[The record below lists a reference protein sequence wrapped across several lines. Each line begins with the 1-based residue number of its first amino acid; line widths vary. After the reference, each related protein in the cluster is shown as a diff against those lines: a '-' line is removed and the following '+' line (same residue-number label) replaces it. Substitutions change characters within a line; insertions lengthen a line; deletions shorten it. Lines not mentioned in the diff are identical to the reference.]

1 MHHEGTLRRRITVM
15 SSLNE
20 ISTTLFP
27 NLSSDIS
34 FNDDVTSI
42 LLLGVS
48 LMRCGCDWG
57 DKVFLV
63 INKKRLTYKRVMS

>member
-1 MHHEGTLRRRITVM
+1 MKRAFSFHPQFRSGLKEIYKPYRNFEEKNNGYVVFELNIHHAQ
-15 SSLNE
+15 
-20 ISTTLFP
+20 FP

-48 LMRCGCDWG
+48 LMDAVG
-57 DKVFLV
+57 V
-63 INKKRLTYKRVMS
+63 